1 MSHSGPVLND
11 LWTGTGPRTTGLE
24 TLLCCISVS
33 VQTTSGR
40 VEVDLQM
47 CHLSVGAVRG
57 AESNHMK

>member
-1 MSHSGPVLND
+1 MTCGQALVP
-11 LWTGTGPRTTGLE
+11 GPRVWRP
-24 TLLCCISVS
+24 CCAVFLYLFKQR
-33 VQTTSGR
+33 VGR